1 MGTAMHAAILS
12 PRELLPKRVSAVP
25 RPHRD
30 RLLQPCCSGSVW
42 DKPGRSSRRDEP
54 PLLTTTGGICHCLL
68 RLALLRILSRE
79 SMSNVNALEGS
90 DPMRRDTSAY
100 FYDSF
105 TRQQWARF
113 DAGSYRLAP
122 AALTLLKGINEP
134 MPTSEVEEVIGPLCR
149 LLDIQME
156 TNHVRPFVIA
166 VAGSVAVGKSTF
178 ARVLRALL
186 AQAGRTVELVATDGF
201 LWPTAILEKRNLM
214 DRKGFPESYDLERM
228 LGFLAELKAGRPAL
242 RVPVYSHEFYDIVP
256 GQYQNIN
263 QPQILILEGLNV
275 LQGASR
281 DGAPV
286 AADYFDF
293 SVYLDADEND
303 VELWYVERFSVLQRT
318 VFQRP
323 SSYFHHFKDLRPAEV
338 TKTGQGIWR
347 SINLP
352 NLLQNIQPTR
362 ERASVILRKG
372 QSHAVKEVLW
382 RHSIDGGPLT
392 ARAPW
397 SAQ

>member
-1 MGTAMHAAILS
+1 MSSGGRRRISLS
-12 PRELLPKRVSAVP
+12 
-25 RPHRD
+25 
-30 RLLQPCCSGSVW
+30 LQ
-42 DKPGRSSRRDEP
+42 
-54 PLLTTTGGICHCLL
+54 
-68 RLALLRILSRE
+68 
-79 SMSNVNALEGS
+79 GS
-90 DPMRRDTSAY
+90 DPMRRATSPY

-122 AALTLLKGINEP
+122 AALTLLKGVNEP
-134 MPTSEVEEVIGPLCR
+134 MNEAEVQEVIGPLCR
-149 LLDIQME
+149 LLDVQIGANE
-156 TNHVRPFVIA
+156 VRPFVIA

-201 LWPTAILEKRNLM
+201 LWPTVVLEKANLM
-214 DRKGFPESYDLERM
+214 RRKGFPESYDLERM
-228 LGFLAELKAGRPAL
+228 LAFLAQLKAGKSPL
-242 RVPVYSHEFYDIVP
+242 SVPVYSHELYDIVP
-256 GQYQNIN
+256 ERFQTIA

-275 LQGASR
+275 LQGSTR
-281 DGAPV
+281 DGGAT

-293 SVYLDADEND
+293 SVYLDADQID
-303 VELWYVERFSVLQRT
+303 VEQWYVERFSVLQRT

-323 SSYFHHFKDLRPAEV
+323 TSYFHHFKDLAPAQARI
-338 TKTGQGIWR
+338 TGREIWR

-372 QSHAVKEVLW
+372 RSHAVKEVLW
-382 RHSIDGGPLT
+382 RHTFDD
-392 ARAPW
+392 RH
-397 SAQ
+397 